1 MPKKTLCV
9 VTKRL
14 NGSVLISQKNKNM
27 EIDYSGKYKDLVA
40 LLQKLDPEV
49 YVRVGQNDRRS
60 FVMECKTTRGEMAA
74 ILDGFKPDLALT
86 MKTSCEENPSEDMEM
101 TSKPAKLF
109 YWLNWEQGLPISKE
123 NPGSPKIFKFKLVSP
138 IFFELKVGSLVRF
151 LNLKLPDA
159 FADCVLK
166 FEEGALISP
175 SETPLDK
182 VIDRLVG
189 IPIVTQEGRVEPDA
203 KKQKTD
209 EDKLYIFG
217 VKLDDNYKIDSE
229 IVESIEKVAMKFG
242 FKTFEP
248 LNGFQDSTKFIF
260 QVKADFDLTLK
271 KKADFSY
278 MLLFCHGRITG
289 IF

>member
-1 MPKKTLCV
+1 
-9 VTKRL
+9 
-14 NGSVLISQKNKNM
+14 M
-27 EIDYSGKYKDLVA
+27 ELDYDGKYKDLIA

-49 YVRVGQNDRRS
+49 YVRVGQQHRETCY
-60 FVMECKTTRGEMAA
+60 VMECKTTRGEMAA
-74 ILDGFKPDLALT
+74 ILGGFKPTLGLT
-86 MKTSCEENPSEDMEM
+86 MKTSCEEKPSEDMEI
-101 TSKPAKLF
+101 TANPENISLL
-109 YWLNWEQGLPISKE
+109 LNLYNGTDTK
-123 NPGSPKIFKFKLVSP
+123 KFKLLAP
-138 IFFELKVGSLVRF
+138 IYFELKIGSFIQYLT
-151 LNLKLPDA
+151 LKESET
-159 FADCVLK
+159 FCNCHLK
-166 FEEGALISP
+166 FEEGALITIP
-175 SETPLDK
+175 QTALTKPN
-182 VIDRLVG
+182 DRLVG

-271 KKADFSY
+271 LKAEFSY
-278 MLLFCHGRITG
+278 MLLFSHNRITSV
-289 IF
+289 F